1 MNVLVACEE
10 SQIVCKEFLKKG
22 HNAFSCD
29 IIAPSGD
36 RPDRH
41 ILSDVMEILNTP
53 TGFCTMDGKYHFITK
68 WDLII
73 AHPPCTY
80 LCRSGCKHYNVE
92 IYGDKAIER
101 QKKREDAI
109 NFFLKIADA
118 NCEKI
123 CIENPMGIMST
134 VYKKPTHYIQPYE
147 FGHPC
152 KKKTGLWLKNLTPLK
167 STNIVT
173 PQTHTT
179 KSGKVWD
186 IWFWKS
192 SLISDKN
199 ERAKFRSK
207 TFKGLAEAMANQWG

>member
-41 ILSDVMEILNTP
+41 ILGDVMEVLNAP
-53 TGFCTMDGKYHFITK
+53 TGFSTMNGTFHFITK

-92 IYGDKAIER
+92 LYGDKAIER

-109 NFFLKIADA
+109 KFFLKIANA

-123 CIENPMGIMST
+123 CIENPMGIMTT
-134 VYKKPTHYIQPYE
+134 VYKKPTQYIQPYE

-167 STNIVT
+167 PTNIVT

-192 SLISDKN
+192 SLISNKT

-207 TFKGLAEAMANQWG
+207 TFKGIAEAMANQWG